1 MLGTMVRKNLSL
13 ALVILLV
20 SISISVSGQSADQL
34 YAGGRQAFTDGLWPT
49 ASSQFSRLLREYPED
64 PRADSAA
71 YMVAVSYFNA
81 GEFGRS
87 VDVLVR
93 FPRQYPDSAWNRR
106 VAYWEGLARYEQ
118 EDWAQAA
125 SAFQRQTSLREEP
138 AYRERSLL
146 YLGACRENLGD
157 WKSAERAYVDIL
169 NDGRDYDLISRAI
182 FRLGQIRLSDDRPSE
197 ALEAFNLLAY
207 DYPASTVAVDCD
219 YWIAESRRRMG
230 QDDAA
235 LDSYRN
241 FLATVYESS
250 YRAYALLEAA
260 RLASKAHYDDE
271 ALAYL
276 DLREDESNTARD
288 DQARAVLRIRA
299 ASYMRT
305 GQMSQARS
313 AYMAILEDPED
324 NVEGQA
330 AAFNL
335 AQTWLGTDN
344 VISAV
349 PYLERASHGP
359 DGRIS
364 ADSLYLAGTILLHSG
379 NSRGAEVLAAFAGS
393 FPDDVRREESLKLAV
408 RTWRD
413 NDETDRAIEGL
424 NILVR
429 EFPGSGEAASY
440 LFLRGEIALESGDS
454 SSALRD
460 YGLITE
466 SHRDS
471 EYLID
476 AHTRIAFIYAGRNE
490 HVRAAGH
497 YLAAADLAGGVDG
510 GIAGRQAVYS
520 AAVAY
525 LNGGRRT
532 DAIKQFDT
540 LVRSDPS
547 GPWGVEAAFHMGE
560 ALYDEEDYIA
570 ARTAYEKAARYG
582 DSGWKYEALYGIGWT
597 WFRDSNWSE
606 AVQAFNR
613 AADAAVTREQRA
625 RSLYRAGLSYASSG
639 QWEDSLISYDEAL
652 SYESGNWREE
662 ALYQKAWAQFNL
674 ARNDEASETADLLAR
689 EYPQSGLPADLPF
702 RMGENAMAAGDYPA
716 AIIWFDKCRFDYPDS
731 DIADR
736 AELRAALAARESG
749 DPGASAERYANWVLN
764 RPGDPGAPAAARSW
778 AEALKEKG
786 DPDMAANAKM
796 RLLAAAP
803 DNPVLSV
810 PVILAW
816 ARVTGIPEE
825 SKVLLE
831 EIVENESLPPA
842 DRAEALLLR
851 AHRYRMDGKPGRSRQ
866 LYEVLIRDIPGR
878 IGAEAQEGLA
888 RSYADEGK
896 LDESAE
902 AYLAVPYLYPDQT
915 DLASRSMREAEKLYR
930 EAGRDDE
937 ADKIRA
943 RIESQ

>member
-1 MLGTMVRKNLSL
+1 MLGKMIRKNLSF
-13 ALVILLV
+13 ALVLILL
-20 SISISVSGQSADQL
+20 SITVSVSGQSADQL

-81 GEFGRS
+81 GEFSRC

-125 SAFQRQTSLREEP
+125 SAFQRQSSLRDEV

-157 WKSAERAYVDIL
+157 WSSAEKAYVEIL
-169 NDGRDYDLISRAI
+169 NDGRDYDLVSRAV

-197 ALEAFNLLAY
+197 ALDAFNLLAY
-207 DYPASTVAVDCD
+207 DYPASPVAADSD

-241 FLATVYESS
+241 FLATVYESP

-260 RLASKAHYDDE
+260 RLASKAQFDDE

-276 DLREDESNTARD
+276 DLRDEESNSYKD

-305 GQMSQARS
+305 GQMSRARS
-313 AYMAILEDPED
+313 AYGAILEDPED
-324 NVEGQA
+324 RTESQA
-330 AAFNL
+330 AAFNY

-349 PYLERASHGP
+349 PYLERASGGP
-359 DGRIS
+359 DRRIS

-379 NSRGAEVLAAFAGS
+379 NSRGAEVLGTFAERY
-393 FPDDVRREESLKLAV
+393 PDDDRREESVKLAV

-413 NDETDRAIEGL
+413 DGESSRAIEGL

-429 EFPGSGEAASY
+429 EFPGSPDAASY

-466 SHRDS
+466 AHRNS
-471 EYLID
+471 EYLFD
-476 AHTRIAFIYAGRNE
+476 AHSRIAFIYVGRNE

-497 YLAAADLAGGVDG
+497 YLEAAELAGGVDG
-510 GIAGRQAVYS
+510 GIDGRQGVYS

-532 DAIKQFDT
+532 DAINLFDS

-547 GPWGVEAAFHMGE
+547 GPWGVEAAYHMGE
-560 ALYDEEDYIA
+560 ALYDDENYVA
-570 ARTAYEKAARYG
+570 ARSAYEKAARYG
-582 DSGWKYEALYGIGWT
+582 DSGWKFEALYGIGWT
-597 WFRDSNWSE
+597 WFRDSSWDE
-606 AVQAFNR
+606 AVLAFNS
-613 AADAAVTREQRA
+613 AADAAITREQRA
-625 RSLYRAGLSYASSG
+625 RSRYREGLSYASDRK
-639 QWEDSLISYDEAL
+639 WEDSLISYDDAL
-652 SYESGNWREE
+652 TYESGNWREE

-674 ARNDEASETADLLAR
+674 ALNDEASETADMLSR
-689 EYPQSGLPADLPF
+689 EFPQSSLPADLPF
-702 RMGENAMAAGDYPA
+702 RMGENAMATGDYAA
-716 AIIWFDKCRFDYPDS
+716 AITWYDRCRSDYPDS

-736 AELRAALAARESG
+736 AELRAALAARENGDSG
-749 DPGASAERYANWVLN
+749 DAADRYGLWVLN
-764 RPGDPGAPAAARSW
+764 RPEDPGAPAAARSW
-778 AEALKEKG
+778 AEALKDTG
-786 DPDMAANAKM
+786 DPDMASDARTK
-796 RLLAAAP
+796 LLAVAP
-803 DNPVLSV
+803 DNPVLSS

-816 ARVTGIPEE
+816 ARVALIPEE
-825 SKVLLE
+825 SKDLLE
-831 EIVENESLPPA
+831 AIVENESLPPA
-842 DRAEALLLR
+842 DRAEALLLT

-896 LDESAE
+896 LDDAAE

-915 DLASRSMREAEKLYR
+915 DLSSRSMREAEKLYR

>member
-1 MLGTMVRKNLSL
+1 MLGTMVRTKLSFV
-13 ALVILLV
+13 LVFLF
-20 SISISVSGQSADQL
+20 ISISVFGQSADQL

-71 YMVAVSYFNA
+71 YMTAVSYFNA
-81 GEFGRS
+81 GEFSRS
-87 VDVLVR
+87 IDVLVS

-118 EDWAQAA
+118 EDWAPAA
-125 SAFQRQTSLREEP
+125 SAFQRQSSLVEEP

-157 WKSAERAYVDIL
+157 WERAEKAYIDIL
-169 NDGRDYDLISRAI
+169 SDGRDYDLVSRAI
-182 FRLGQIRLSDDRPSE
+182 FRLGQIRLSDDRPGE

-207 DYPASTVAVDCD
+207 DYPASSVAADCE
-219 YWIAESRRRMG
+219 YWIGESRRRMG
-230 QDDAA
+230 QDDEA

-241 FLATVYESS
+241 FLATVYESP

-260 RLASKAHYDDE
+260 RLASKIQYDDE

-276 DLREDESNTARD
+276 DLREEESGSLRDE
-288 DQARAVLRIRA
+288 QARAVLRIRA

-305 GQMSQARS
+305 GQMSRARS
-313 AYMAILEDPED
+313 TYAAILEDPED
-324 NVEGQA
+324 RTEGQA

-335 AQTWLGTDN
+335 AQTWLGTDR

-349 PYLERASHGP
+349 PYLEMASGGP
-359 DGRIS
+359 DNRIS

-379 NSRGAEVLAAFAGS
+379 NSRGAEVLGTFARRY
-393 FPDDVRREESLKLAV
+393 PDDDRREESLKLAV

-413 NDETDRAIEGL
+413 DGESSRAIEGL
-424 NILVR
+424 DILVR
-429 EFPGSGEAASY
+429 DFPRSPDVASY

-454 SSALRD
+454 SSALRN

-466 SHRDS
+466 SHQNS

-476 AHTRIAFIYAGRNE
+476 AHSRIAFIYVERDE

-497 YLAAADLAGGVDG
+497 YLEAAELAGGVEG
-510 GIAGRQAVYS
+510 GDAGRQSIYS

-525 LNGGRRT
+525 LNGGRRN
-532 DAIKQFDT
+532 DAIRLFDS
-540 LVRSDPS
+540 LVKSDPA
-547 GPWGVEAAFHMGE
+547 GLWGVESAYHMGE
-560 ALYDEEDYIA
+560 ALYDDENYTA
-570 ARTAYEKAARYG
+570 ARSAYEKAARYG
-582 DSGWKYEALYGIGWT
+582 DAGWKFEALYGIGWT

-606 AVQAFNR
+606 AVFAFES

-625 RSLYRAGLSYASSG
+625 RSMYRAGLSYASSG

-652 SYESGNWREE
+652 SHKSGNWREE
-662 ALYQKAWAQFNL
+662 ALYQKAWAQYNL
-674 ARNDEASETADLLAR
+674 ERNDEAFETALLLSG
-689 EYPQSGLPADLPF
+689 EFPQSNLPADLPF
-702 RMGENAMAAGDYPA
+702 RMGENAMAAGDYSA
-716 AIIWFDKCRFDYPDS
+716 ALNWYDRCRSDYPDS

-749 DPGASAERYANWVLN
+749 DPVGSAERYGLWVLN
-764 RPGDPGAPAAARSW
+764 QPEDPGAPAAARSW
-778 AEALKEKG
+778 AEALKETG
-786 DPDMAANAKM
+786 DPDMASDAKTK
-796 RLLAAAP
+796 LLAAAT
-803 DNPVLSV
+803 DNPALNA
-810 PVILAW
+810 PVVLAW

-825 SKVLLE
+825 SKILLE
-831 EIVENESLPPA
+831 EIVENESLSPA

-915 DLASRSMREAEKLYR
+915 DLAARSMREAEKLYR

-943 RIESQ
+943 RIDSQ